1 MYRVL
6 VPVDRSVERAKEQIE
21 YVTSLP
27 GAPDGI
33 DVQVLFVNKADYA
46 GAKERTFEDVESA
59 TMVRDALT
67 DAGISCEGK
76 MREGMIARNILSEAE
91 EFDADE
97 IVMAGRDRSGTMKV
111 LLGSVTQDI
120 ILSSERP
127 VVVVG

>member
-6 VPVDRSVERAKEQIE
+6 VPVDRSVERANEQIE
-21 YVTSLP
+21 YVKSLP
-27 GAPDGI
+27 GETDEL

-46 GAKERTFEDVESA
+46 GAKERTFDDVESA
-59 TMVRDALT
+59 VMVRDALT
-67 DAGISCEGK
+67 DAGISCESK
-76 MREGMIARNILSEAE
+76 MREGTIARNILSEAE